1 MTTETWST
9 SKTLQVASS
18 IAARLERRG
27 MPCTAAEA
35 LERAESAQQ
44 QLALIK
50 AWEDAGQWDD
60 TVIEP
65 PMPADLLAEVAA

>member
-35 LERAESAQQ
+35 LERAEGAQR

-60 TVIEP
+60 TAIEP
-65 PMPADLLAEVAA
+65 PYDHALAEVSA

>member
-27 MPCTAAEA
+27 MPCTVEDAIARAEA
-35 LERAESAQQ
+35 ARQ

>member
-27 MPCTAAEA
+27 LPCTAAEA
-35 LERAESAQQ
+35 LGRAESAQQ

-60 TVIEP
+60 TAIEP
-65 PMPADLLAEVAA
+65 PMPAGASITA